1 MKKKTL
7 WILAIVFCVLI
18 VGASIL
24 YNQLKDNVERESLVT
39 PGKET
44 ADENSNSEDT
54 SCETDISGEAVSE
67 NTTDE
72 SSASDETTEE
82 EPYSAPDFTV
92 YDFEGNEV
100 HLSDYIGK
108 PVIVNFWAS
117 WCGPCKSEMPS
128 FEEAYTEYKDKIQ
141 FMVVNMTD
149 GSRET
154 VESASAYIKEQ
165 DYTFPVFYDTQS
177 IAAYTYQV
185 YAIPTTY
192 FIDTDGNLVAAAQN
206 AIDRETLQKGIDM
219 IYSE

>member
-128 FEEAYTEYKDKIQ
+128 FEEAYIEYKDKIQ

-177 IAAYTYQV
+177 IVAYTYQV

>member
-24 YNQLKDNVERESLVT
+24 YNQLKDKVERESLVT
-39 PGKET
+39 PGTET
-44 ADENSNSEDT
+44 ADENSASEDT
-54 SCETDISGEAVSE
+54 SCETDISGETVSE

-72 SSASDETTEE
+72 SSSNENTDEG
-82 EPYSAPDFTV
+82 PYAAPDFTV
-92 YDFEGNEV
+92 YDLEGNEV
-100 HLSDYIGK
+100 HLSEYIGT

-128 FEEAYTEYKDKIQ
+128 FEEAYIEYKDKIQ
-141 FMVVNMTD
+141 FMVINMTD

-154 VESASAYIKEQ
+154 VESASAYIEEQ
-165 DYTFPVFYDTQS
+165 CYTFPVFYDTES

-192 FIDTDGNLVAAAQN
+192 FIDADGNLVAAAQS

>member
-128 FEEAYTEYKDKIQ
+128 FEEAYIEYKDKIQ